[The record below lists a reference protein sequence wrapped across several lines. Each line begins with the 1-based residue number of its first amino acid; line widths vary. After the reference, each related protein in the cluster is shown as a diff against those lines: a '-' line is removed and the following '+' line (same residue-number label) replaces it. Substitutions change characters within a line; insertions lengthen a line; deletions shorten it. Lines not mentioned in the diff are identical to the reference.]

1 MEKQKQ
7 GCHCSWM
14 TYLQKRLNHVRKAI
28 KNCREIEIQKK
39 NEYGIKREDYDLE
52 QKKKISKKKSC
63 RKIN

>member
-1 MEKQKQ
+1 
-7 GCHCSWM
+7 M
-14 TYLQKRLNHVRKAI
+14 TYLQKRLDHVRKAI